1 MPGHQAKVSW
11 EEPAAREYPATGQ
24 PAYDGVPPSLGT
36 VEGIAAP
43 LFTWSIPWCQRAWLA
58 RLRTPGQG
66 LDLVSVAAAGQ
77 P

>member
-1 MPGHQAKVSW
+1 MPGHQAEVSW

-36 VEGIAAP
+36 VKGTAAP
-43 LFTWSIPWCQRAWLA
+43 MFTWSVPWCRRAWLA
-58 RLRTPGQG
+58 RLQAPGQG
-66 LDLVSVAAAGQ
+66 LDLVAVAAASQ